1 MSRQNIYS
9 LTGIAWLACCLY
21 QLKND
26 NMFMFAASAV
36 LSAIFFGMSVYKKI
50 RNNKNLSK

>member
-9 LTGIAWLACCLY
+9 LIGIAWLACCLY

-50 RNNKNLSK
+50 RNK